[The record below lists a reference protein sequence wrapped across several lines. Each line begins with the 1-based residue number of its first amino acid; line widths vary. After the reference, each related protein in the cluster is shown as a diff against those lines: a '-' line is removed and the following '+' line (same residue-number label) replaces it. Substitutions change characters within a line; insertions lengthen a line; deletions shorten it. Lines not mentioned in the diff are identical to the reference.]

1 MMLRRRGSLNY
12 DEGATVKGPEPSAV
26 LADMEAVAA
35 RLWTDIRPLPA
46 AVTVRYGDIEVRL
59 EAAQAAEATIPPA
72 VMPTAAGNGAA
83 ASAAASSAVRAGPP
97 PAPAQAPVP
106 GASPVAPAPA
116 IPAANDHHVRAP
128 LVGTFYRAPAPG
140 EPPFVEIGDVIR
152 TGQQVAIIEAMKMMV
167 PVETD
172 VTGRVTDILIGNG
185 EPVEFGSSLVVV
197 TGG

>member
-46 AVTVRYGDIEVRL
+46 A
-59 EAAQAAEATIPPA
+59 
-72 VMPTAAGNGAA
+72 
-83 ASAAASSAVRAGPP
+83 
-97 PAPAQAPVP
+97 
-106 GASPVAPAPA
+106 VAPAPA